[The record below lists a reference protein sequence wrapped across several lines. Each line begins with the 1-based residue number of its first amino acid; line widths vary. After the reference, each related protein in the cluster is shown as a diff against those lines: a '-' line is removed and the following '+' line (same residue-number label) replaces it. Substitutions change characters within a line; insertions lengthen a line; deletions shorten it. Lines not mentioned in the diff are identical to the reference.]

1 MLYMEFIVLPVVC
14 DPPRKMKQP
23 QSSND
28 NKTTGADGENHLDV
42 SLEEEEV
49 SDLSPKKSLE
59 IGDGSTCKLDEGPCR
74 VPEKVGIL

>member
-1 MLYMEFIVLPVVC
+1 
-14 DPPRKMKQP
+14 MKQP

-28 NKTTGADGENHLDV
+28 NKTTGADGESHLDV

-59 IGDGSTCKLDEGPCR
+59 IGDGSTCKLDEEPWPVECPREWAFIGT
-74 VPEKVGIL
+74 VVLQISSTVYLF